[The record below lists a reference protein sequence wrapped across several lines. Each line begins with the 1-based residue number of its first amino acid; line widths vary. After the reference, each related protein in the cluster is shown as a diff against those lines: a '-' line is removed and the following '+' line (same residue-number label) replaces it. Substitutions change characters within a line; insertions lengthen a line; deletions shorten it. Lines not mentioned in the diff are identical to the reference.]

1 MSQQVNTFI
10 DSNGEV
16 QHYFVAKDNDFWTPR
31 KYTSETYDYLHSSGD
46 NFYRRN
52 LNTGTTIWE
61 GFTDKLVKSY
71 DYISENKSETA
82 NAIKEAFK
90 EGLSECVNDI
100 GSCVLE
106 GLDNLFTTAIS
117 SGAEIGKNLVLN
129 EQDKIN
135 ALYGEN
141 VEEEMAV
148 VSGGQFFI
156 AAAELLGAGK
166 VVTAGSKSVIEGID
180 NSLVLKQVDNTA
192 DIDTKKRSE
201 EPDVVCATDA
211 ACFVA
216 GTKIHTA
223 DGLKNIED
231 IQLGDLIWSREEF
244 GDKYA
249 YRPVV
254 ATKITEQQALYEVV
268 VQNAQGQM
276 EHYQTT
282 EEHPFHVTD
291 IGWLKASLLEKG
303 MKLLDLQGKPS
314 LEVVSQQA
322 LNKTETVYNFEVE
335 AFHTY
340 HIGEFGVWVHNDKC
354 CDLIKQNPVQ
364 ETKRG
369 VISRTKLNDGAI
381 ELDTTPKTSQ
391 QAQDIA
397 QNGDPTGMKTEAL
410 FNNVVK
416 EHGGTVLD
424 GGKYGSNNGYDHVV
438 IFKDAEGNTYLT
450 MVVDSKQLNSKGVV
464 LNHNAAGGT
473 MQMSERWEQ
482 IVLGQLD
489 KSSEAYKAIQAAKE
503 NGGLVKGAAYVDKE
517 TGKLNLIRINPI
529 TRTK

>member
-1 MSQQVNTFI
+1 M
-10 DSNGEV
+10 G
-16 QHYFVAKDNDFWTPR
+16 H
-31 KYTSETYDYLHSSGD
+31 
-46 NFYRRN
+46 N
-52 LNTGTTIWE
+52 LMD
-61 GFTDKLVKSY
+61 TDQ
-71 DYISENKSETA
+71 E
-82 NAIKEAFK
+82 AI
-90 EGLSECVNDI
+90 NR
-100 GSCVLE
+100 
-106 GLDNLFTTAIS
+106 
-117 SGAEIGKNLVLN
+117 
-129 EQDKIN
+129 
-135 ALYGEN
+135 LYGED
-141 VEEEMAV
+141 VSTDMLV
-148 VSGGQFFI
+148 VSGLQLTGI
-156 AAAELLGAGK
+156 VAESIGLGKLAK
-166 VVTAGSKSVIEGID
+166 VGGKSVIEGVD
-180 NSLVLKQVDNTA
+180 KALDSRKVGDPVDMDAANSIEELDIACNA
-192 DIDTKKRSE
+192 DG
-201 EPDVVCATDA
+201 

-244 GDKYA
+244 GDKYS

-268 VQNAQGQM
+268 VQNAQGQI

-303 MKLLDLQGKPS
+303 MKLLDPQGKPS

-354 CDLIKQNPVQ
+354 CDLVKQNPAQ

-416 EHGGTVLD
+416 EQGGTLLD

-473 MQMSERWEQ
+473 MQMSNNWDD
-482 IVLGQLD
+482 IVLEKLD
-489 KSSEAYKAIQAAKE
+489 TNGEAYKAIRSAQK
-503 NGGLVKGAAYVDKE
+503 NGTLVKGAAYVDKT
-517 TGKLNLIRINPI
+517 TGKLNLVRINPI
-529 TRTK
+529 TR